1 MSAVPGSNPPDPKP
15 TDRRPLVSFCVLGF
29 NQEDFIREAVEG
41 AFAQTYR
48 PLEIVLSDDCSADRT
63 FEIMREMAEAYDGP
77 HRVVLSRNERNRG
90 IVGNVNALMEAS
102 RGELIVKSDG
112 DDVSLPDRAERLAE
126 AWLASGRR
134 FKSLCSDVMRMD
146 VEGRDIGRLGTPR
159 IMRSDRAPLSI
170 IEGNLY
176 VLGAASAWSREL
188 FDRFGPIDEAAR
200 VEDTVIPFRAAVL
213 GELGY
218 VDAPL
223 VRYRVGGISGLVE
236 GRSFG
241 WNMMYG
247 QRLRLIGLH
256 IGTRRA
262 ILRDLEKV
270 EFPGREACVAECE
283 RYIERRL
290 YQLDLA
296 ERGRSGRLAA
306 LGPALSRSLR
316 ERTPHYAYIAAKYSL
331 DGPAIWL
338 YNVRN
343 LWSRRTRS

>member
-1 MSAVPGSNPPDPKP
+1 M
-15 TDRRPLVSFCVLGF
+15 SFCVLGY
-29 NQEDFIREAVEG
+29 NQEAFIREAVEG
-41 AFAQTYR
+41 AFAQTYE

-63 FEIMREMAEAYDGP
+63 FEVMREMADAYRGP

-90 IVGNVNALMEAS
+90 IVGNLNRLMELS
-102 RGELIVKSDG
+102 HGELIVKSDG
-112 DDVSLPDRAERLAE
+112 DDVSLPERAERLAE

-134 FKSLCSDVMRMD
+134 LKSLHSDVMRMD
-146 VEGRDIGRLGTPR
+146 MEGRDIGRLGPPR
-159 IMRSDRAPLSI
+159 IMRTDRAPLSI
-170 IEGNLY
+170 LENNLY
-176 VLGAASAWSREL
+176 VLGAASAWTRDL
-188 FDRFGPIDEAAR
+188 FDRFGPIDESAI

-213 GELGY
+213 GEVGY

-247 QRLRLIGLH
+247 QRLRLIKLH
-256 IGTRRA
+256 MGTRRA
-262 ILRDLEKV
+262 ILRDLEAV
-270 EFPGREACVAECE
+270 DFPGKAACMRECE

-296 ERGRSGRLAA
+296 ERGRSERLAA

-331 DGPAIWL
+331 DRPAILL
-338 YNVRN
+338 YNVKN
-343 LWSRRTRS
+343 LWHRRTRS